1 MDSEPSCHQITPNVK
16 MYLSNMEKF
25 DEGWESLGLETIRQF
40 CYYMWIPHCNI
51 TLNFCISDKTLI
63 LISGEAN
70 GCSERLFRIHED
82 AFNVPDQDLDKL
94 TNGLGQLGLNEVPQ
108 DFAKVFQDYRKY

>member
-1 MDSEPSCHQITPNVK
+1 
-16 MYLSNMEKF
+16 MEKF

-40 CYYMWIPHCNI
+40 CYYI
-51 TLNFCISDKTLI
+51 
-63 LISGEAN
+63 GEAN

-108 DFAKVFQDYRKY
+108 DFANLFQDYRKY